1 MQADCKLGLLDIYSW
16 VNSDEIEMF
25 ACQEAEIICPSIDFN
40 EYVPA
45 HAYMYMNVFKP
56 IIHVVLDQ
64 IET

>member
-25 ACQEAEIICPSIDFN
+25 ACQESKIICPSIDFN

-45 HAYMYMNVFKP
+45 HANMKCIQTYHTYCSRSN
-56 IIHVVLDQ
+56 
-64 IET
+64 